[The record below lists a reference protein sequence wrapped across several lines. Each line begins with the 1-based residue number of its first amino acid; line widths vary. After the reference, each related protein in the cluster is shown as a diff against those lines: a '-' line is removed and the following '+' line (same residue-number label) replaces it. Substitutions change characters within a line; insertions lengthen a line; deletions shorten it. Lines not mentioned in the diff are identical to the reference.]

1 MEYSLTELGRS
12 FTPVLRQML
21 LWSEAHLCPPGYVS
35 PCGGEEPYVI
45 SLVTNSSTSFSKI
58 RGQSGSTIRYPTPI
72 SVKMYSGWAGFFS
85 IFRRIFA
92 ILTRKIWLSLFA
104 PGPQS

>member
-1 MEYSLTELGRS
+1 MARPVVEQGPQGPALVGRES
-12 FTPVLRQML
+12 PLIEGPEGRFL
-21 LWSEAHLCPPGYVS
+21 L

-104 PGPQS
+104 PGPQR